1 MLIKFSKAVRYV
13 RICKLHIELYQCHT
27 QVHFIRS
34 LQRVSKKINP
44 QYKEGKEAFIAVG
57 QQILNAKSAD
67 EVIMLF
73 DILRGEKSIKEANVL
88 KDVRNVDTKEWKK
101 AAIWVDW
108 WVRKR
113 HLCKYII
120 KLALNFKLH
129 GFTS

>member
-1 MLIKFSKAVRYV
+1 
-13 RICKLHIELYQCHT
+13 
-27 QVHFIRS
+27 
-34 LQRVSKKINP
+34 
-44 QYKEGKEAFIAVG
+44 
-57 QQILNAKSAD
+57 
-67 EVIMLF
+67 MLF